1 MFKGVQ
7 TMKFDYVHD
16 VQRAYRKLIDSIS
29 KPGTMV
35 SLYEESRKLDSV
47 ANCNRSI
54 LVLMLM
60 LLDAEVTFHILGGET
75 QNISR
80 YINQLTYSKVV
91 PLEEADFIY
100 VLEGADSEEIEG
112 AIIRCKIGD
121 LVNPHL
127 SATLIIE
134 VEKISNHRDLVLS
147 GPGIKG
153 EKYISI
159 SGETDWVKLRAEKN
173 IEYPLGIEMYFV
185 DKNYNLLA
193 LPRTTKITKKR

>member
-1 MFKGVQ
+1 
-7 TMKFDYVHD
+7 
-16 VQRAYRKLIDSIS
+16 
-29 KPGTMV
+29 
-35 SLYEESRKLDSV
+35 
-47 ANCNRSI
+47 
-54 LVLMLM
+54 MLM

>member
-1 MFKGVQ
+1 
-7 TMKFDYVHD
+7 MKFDYVHD

-100 VLEGADSEEIEG
+100 VLEGADSEELEG

-159 SGETDWVKLRAEKN
+159 SGETDWVRLRAEKN

>member
-1 MFKGVQ
+1 
-7 TMKFDYVHD
+7 MKFDYVHD

>member
-100 VLEGADSEEIEG
+100 VLEGADSEELEG

-159 SGETDWVKLRAEKN
+159 SGETDWVRLRAEKN

>member
-1 MFKGVQ
+1 
-7 TMKFDYVHD
+7 MKFDYVHD

-159 SGETDWVKLRAEKN
+159 SGETDWVRLRAEKN

>member
-1 MFKGVQ
+1 
-7 TMKFDYVHD
+7 MKFDYVHD

-100 VLEGADSEEIEG
+100 VLEGADSEELEG

-153 EKYISI
+153 KKYISI
-159 SGETDWVKLRAEKN
+159 SGETDWVRLRAEKN

-193 LPRTTKITKKR
+193 LPRTTKITKRGEI